1 LLILII
7 DCQHKAELERDSDRS
22 YRTRNIKAK
31 NIIQLFLLIN
41 LSKPFLFFLIKKIF

>member
-1 LLILII
+1 M
-7 DCQHKAELERDSDRS
+7 AELERDSDRS

-41 LSKPFLFFLIKKIF
+41 LSDPFFYFFNKKNILNINNLNF